1 VVKSNSVV
9 AKVRSYGVMA
19 MQCSLQSQ
27 EVRNS
32 QALKVLT
39 GLIDTEAATI
49 APGWSAAQC
58 DSNLVVIKPFSLCLN
73 LEDLK
78 CFEVVEH
85 QFEQYGI
92 TFKNAIALVPSNP
105 AYPSRSGKMVLMGAP
120 KSGWLEVTFIQP
132 INHFCCYITSSQR
145 TIMSAYDSQ
154 DQLIVRESMT
164 AANLADSDSAIP
176 PNAPMK
182 IDEPNISRI
191 TFQAFDG
198 QLTIADLSFGL

>member
-1 VVKSNSVV
+1 MVKSNSVV
-9 AKVRSYGVMA
+9 EKVRSYGVIA

-32 QALKVLT
+32 QAFKAVK
-39 GLIDTEAATI
+39 GLIDTEAATT

-58 DSNLVVIKPFSLCLN
+58 GSNLVVIKPFSLCLN

-85 QFEQYGI
+85 QFDQYGI
-92 TFKNAIALVPSNP
+92 TFKNAIALMPSNP

-120 KSGWLEVTFIQP
+120 KSGWLEVSFIQP

-145 TIMSAYDSQ
+145 TIMCVYDSQ
-154 DQLIVRESMT
+154 DKLIVRKSMSGP
-164 AANLADSDSAIP
+164 NLADSDSAIP
-176 PNAPMK
+176 PNAPMRIK
-182 IDEPNISRI
+182 EQNISRI
-191 TFQAFDG
+191 TFHAFDG
-198 QLTIADLSFGL
+198 QLTIADLSFGF